1 MFQQEHDQKGE
12 AKLLCQFEKLI
23 YPSNIAAVGINSY
36 MIALYRPCEKILD
49 TSGNRVTQVKAVGY
63 CLPTADN
70 LRYEIQG
77 HWSKNPK
84 HGVQYEVESYEEVIV
99 PSKEGIIAYLSSGQI
114 KGIGPKMA
122 ERIFDAFGLNTLNV
136 LDHEPEKLLTISGI
150 SKTKLKK
157 ICDSYLANR
166 GARDVV
172 AFLAP
177 HGITPN
183 RAVQLY
189 REYGNETM
197 EIVKNHPYRLC
208 EIAGIGFRSAD
219 QIAMN
224 MGFAKVSAERVDEG
238 LMFTLT
244 EAEGKGHLCMEKKDF
259 VKTAMKILD
268 TPELTIDMVANRAA
282 RLVSAGRLSC
292 YKGYVYRA
300 RTAETEQQLAERIH
314 VVQRSSPY
322 ARFSSLDQEINRE
335 EQKLGIRL
343 DPEQRTAITT
353 ALQSPISVITG
364 GPGTGKTS
372 IQKAILDIYRRQ
384 NPGGRIVCCAPT
396 GRAARRMEQSTG
408 HPAST
413 VHKALGLIAGDDG
426 QYGEPEL
433 FDADLVLIDEVSMLD
448 IYLAK
453 HVLRSVPKGCQLVLI
468 GDADQLPSV
477 GPGAVLSE
485 IIKSDVIPVV
495 RLDRVHRQ
503 NAGSRIATNAKL
515 IRHGNLSLEYGTDFQ
530 FLDSSSIAESA
541 EKIEKLYLQEI
552 AKYGVDNVALLS
564 PYRQKTET
572 GVAALNERIRKDVNP
587 QDPTKGEITLGK
599 KTFRTGDKVMQIK
612 NHEDVNNGDIGYITD
627 ISGIGNDAV
636 VCIDFGDGRN
646 VEYDA
651 SELNMLD
658 LGYASTIHKSQG
670 SEYQS
675 VIINL
680 QCAHSIML
688 VRPLI
693 YTAITRA
700 KKQVII
706 VGERRALCIAI
717 KKQDTEKRGTQ
728 LAERLKELSH

>member
-1 MFQQEHDQKGE
+1 M
-12 AKLLCQFEKLI
+12 LCQFEKLI

-426 QYGEPEL
+426 QYGEPES

-728 LAERLKELSH
+728 LAERLKDLRH

>member
-1 MFQQEHDQKGE
+1 M
-12 AKLLCQFEKLI
+12 LCQFEKLI

-114 KGIGPKMA
+114 KGIGSKMA

-282 RLVSAGRLSC
+282 KLVSAGRLSC

-426 QYGEPEL
+426 QYGEPES

>member
-1 MFQQEHDQKGE
+1 M
-12 AKLLCQFEKLI
+12 LCQFEKLI

-77 HWSKNPK
+77 HWSKNSK

-322 ARFSSLDQEINRE
+322 ARFSSLDQEINQE

-426 QYGEPEL
+426 QYGEPES

>member
-1 MFQQEHDQKGE
+1 M
-12 AKLLCQFEKLI
+12 
-23 YPSNIAAVGINSY
+23 
-36 MIALYRPCEKILD
+36 
-49 TSGNRVTQVKAVGY
+49 
-63 CLPTADN
+63 
-70 LRYEIQG
+70 
-77 HWSKNPK
+77 
-84 HGVQYEVESYEEVIV
+84 
-99 PSKEGIIAYLSSGQI
+99 
-114 KGIGPKMA
+114 
-122 ERIFDAFGLNTLNV
+122 
-136 LDHEPEKLLTISGI
+136 
-150 SKTKLKK
+150 
-157 ICDSYLANR
+157 
-166 GARDVV
+166 
-172 AFLAP
+172 
-177 HGITPN
+177 
-183 RAVQLY
+183 
-189 REYGNETM
+189 
-197 EIVKNHPYRLC
+197 
-208 EIAGIGFRSAD
+208 
-219 QIAMN
+219 
-224 MGFAKVSAERVDEG
+224 
-238 LMFTLT
+238 
-244 EAEGKGHLCMEKKDF
+244 
-259 VKTAMKILD
+259 
-268 TPELTIDMVANRAA
+268 
-282 RLVSAGRLSC
+282 
-292 YKGYVYRA
+292 
-300 RTAETEQQLAERIH
+300 
-314 VVQRSSPY
+314 
-322 ARFSSLDQEINRE
+322 
-335 EQKLGIRL
+335 

-426 QYGEPEL
+426 QYGEPES

>member
-1 MFQQEHDQKGE
+1 M
-12 AKLLCQFEKLI
+12 LCQFEKLI

-208 EIAGIGFRSAD
+208 EIAGLGFRSAD

-426 QYGEPEL
+426 QYGEPES

>member
-1 MFQQEHDQKGE
+1 M
-12 AKLLCQFEKLI
+12 LCQFEKLI

-426 QYGEPEL
+426 QYGEPES

-552 AKYGVDNVALLS
+552 ARYGVDNVALLS

-646 VEYDA
+646 EYDA